1 MFNVE
6 VEGGM
11 RPPPPPVWHLATTQ
25 CGGVGGPC
33 VEVKVEVEVERMK
46 LMKEMTLVAFRVG

>member
-1 MFNVE
+1 
-6 VEGGM
+6 M

-33 VEVKVEVEVERMK
+33 VEVEVERMR
-46 LMKEMTLVAFRVG
+46 LMKEMTLAVFRVG

>member
-1 MFNVE
+1 LMFNVE

-33 VEVKVEVEVERMK
+33 VEVEVERMR
-46 LMKEMTLVAFRVG
+46 LMKEMTLAAFRVG